1 MCDVGMAVVRKRAG
15 QIFVRAGTGFED
27 VKLMGSEWGG
37 AQEGVKEAGQLGR
50 IQGGWWGHWRVTWF
64 AFIPESGLCL

>member
-1 MCDVGMAVVRKRAG
+1 MAAVCKRAG

-27 VKLMGSEWGG
+27 VELVGSEWGRS
-37 AQEGVKEAGQLGR
+37 QEGVEEARWLGR
-50 IQGGWWGHWRVTWF
+50 IQGGCWGRWRVIWF